1 MNLQIAQRKNAK
13 IKMAIQGPSGSGK
26 TYSSLLLAYG
36 ITKDWSKIAVVD
48 TENHSADLYSS
59 LGPYYVLCLSSP
71 FTPEKYIEALQLC
84 ERSGIEVLI
93 LDSIT
98 HSWEYLL
105 DYHSNLP
112 GNSFTAWA
120 KVTPR
125 HNAFVQAILQSPMH
139 IICTIRT
146 KQDYVL
152 VEKNGKQVP
161 EKVGLKSI
169 QRDGLDFEFT
179 LVFDLDIKNNASTSK
194 DRTGLFFG
202 KPEHKI
208 TTLTGEMIS
217 QWCTSAI
224 EVTAEDLCSRINDA
238 KTIKEL
244 IDLYRL
250 YPNHQENLK
259 PKFEQRKLQLT
270 Q

>member
-13 IKMAIQGPSGSGK
+13 IKMALQGPSGSGK

-36 ITKDWSKIAVVD
+36 ITKDWSKIAVLD
-48 TENHSADLYSS
+48 TENHSADLYSH
-59 LGPYYVLCLSSP
+59 LGPYYVLSLTAP
-71 FTPEKYIEALQLC
+71 FTPEKYMEAIQLC
-84 ERSGIEVLI
+84 EKSGIDVLI
-93 LDSIT
+93 IDSTT
-98 HSWEYLL
+98 HEWENLL
-105 DYHSNLP
+105 DYHANLP

-120 KVTPR
+120 KITPR
-125 HNAFVQAILQSPMH
+125 HNAFVQAILQSPIH

-152 VEKNGKQVP
+152 VEKNGKQVS

-179 LVFDLDIKNNASTSK
+179 LIFDLDIKNNASTSK

-208 TTLTGEMIS
+208 TSQTGAIIAD
-217 QWCTSAI
+217 WCNSGK
-224 EVTAEDLCSRINDA
+224 EVTSEDMCIRINQA

-244 IDLYRL
+244 LELYKL
-250 YPNHQENLK
+250 HPNHQENLK
-259 PKFEQRKLQLT
+259 SKFEQRKIQLIP
-270 Q
+270 